1 MAKGKRGKKVEYKA
15 PDLFDYQNTPFNPFV
30 PDAETYKQLL
40 DSYDVAAVDHR
51 KRLKKVMEREE
62 ARKKMAEELGV
73 TFVPVLTPSKEI
85 LDQLPD

>member
-1 MAKGKRGKKVEYKA
+1 MNKPKRPKKVVNKA
-15 PDLFDYQNTPFNPFV
+15 PDLFDYHNAPFNPFV
-30 PDAETYKQLL
+30 PDAETFQKLNEGFDL
-40 DSYDVAAVDHR
+40 AAVDHR

-73 TFVPVLTPSKEI
+73 TFVPILTPAKEI